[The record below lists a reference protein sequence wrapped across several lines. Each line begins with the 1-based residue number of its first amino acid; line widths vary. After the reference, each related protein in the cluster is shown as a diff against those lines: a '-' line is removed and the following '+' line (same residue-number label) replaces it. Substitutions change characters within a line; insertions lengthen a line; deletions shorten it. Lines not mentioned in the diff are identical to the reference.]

1 MYLHA
6 KETKHTKRVKPYCY
20 PNSPIPNS
28 PLRSTH
34 VPTAIHCLKDNAPP
48 MKQLLKTLTETFG
61 PSGYEENVRKL
72 VRAEVK
78 SLADEVKVD
87 ALGNLIARKRPGKYT
102 KDTKKIMIAA
112 HMDEIGLIVSHVD
125 ENGFVRFSSIGGVFG
140 RYVLGGRVRFLN
152 GVQGVIGYDRLE
164 KVNDVPS
171 FEKIYVDVGATS
183 KKDCPVKI
191 GDVGA
196 FDRPFAE
203 LGNRLVAKSMDDRV
217 GVLVAIET
225 LRALKSTP
233 HDVYF
238 VFTTQEEV
246 GVRGAGTSAFVIDP
260 DLGIA
265 IDVTPTGDT
274 PNAFKMEM
282 ALGKGPCVKIQ
293 DVGAISDPRI
303 VQWMIRTAEKNKIP
317 YQREVLLVGGT
328 DARAIQLTR
337 AGVPAGCLSIPVR
350 YVHSPSEM
358 VDYTD
363 VQNSI
368 KLLTALLR
376 APIDLE

>member
-1 MYLHA
+1 
-6 KETKHTKRVKPYCY
+6 
-20 PNSPIPNS
+20 
-28 PLRSTH
+28 
-34 VPTAIHCLKDNAPP
+34 
-48 MKQLLKTLTETFG
+48 MKKLLKQLTETFG
-61 PSGYEENVRKL
+61 PSGYEENVRKI

-78 SLADEVKVD
+78 PLADEIKVD
-87 ALGNLIARKRPGKYT
+87 ALGNLIVRKKPTKQT

-125 ENGFVRFSSIGGVFG
+125 ENGFVRFSPIGGVFR

-152 GVQGVIGYDRLE
+152 GIQGVIGYDRLDNLNE
-164 KVNDVPS
+164 LPALDKV
-171 FEKIYVDVGATS
+171 FIDVGATS
-183 KKDCPVKI
+183 KKDCPVKV
-191 GDVGA
+191 GDVAA
-196 FDRPFAE
+196 FDRPFTE
-203 LGNRLVAKSMDDRV
+203 LGDRLVAKSMDDRV

-246 GVRGAGTSAFVIDP
+246 GTRGAATSAYGIDP
-260 DLGIA
+260 DIGIA
-265 IDVTPTGDT
+265 LDVTPTGDT
-274 PNAFKMEM
+274 PHGLKMEM

-293 DVGAISDPRI
+293 DVFMIADPRI
-303 VQWMIRTAEKNKIP
+303 VQWMIRTAEKNKIA
-317 YQREVLLVGGT
+317 YQREVLLIGST

-337 AGVPAGCLSIPVR
+337 AGVPSGCLSIPVR

-358 VDYTD
+358 VDYSD
-363 VQNSI
+363 VQNTV

-376 APIDLE
+376 TPIDLG

>member
-1 MYLHA
+1 
-6 KETKHTKRVKPYCY
+6 
-20 PNSPIPNS
+20 
-28 PLRSTH
+28 
-34 VPTAIHCLKDNAPP
+34 
-48 MKQLLKTLTETFG
+48 MKKLLKQLTETFG
-61 PSGYEENVRKL
+61 PSGYEDEVRKL

-78 SLADEVKVD
+78 PFADEIKVD
-87 ALGNLIARKRPGKYT
+87 ALGNLIVRQKPTKQT

-125 ENGFVRFSSIGGVFG
+125 EKGFVRFSPIGGVFR
-140 RYVLGGRVRFLN
+140 RYVSGGRVRFLN
-152 GVQGVIGYDRLE
+152 GVQGVLGFDNLSSLNE
-164 KVNDVPS
+164 VPTLDKV
-171 FEKIYVDVGATS
+171 FIDVGATG
-183 KKDCPVKI
+183 KKDCPVKV
-191 GDVGA
+191 GDVAA
-196 FDRPFAE
+196 FDRPFTE
-203 LGNRLVAKSMDDRV
+203 MGNRLVAKSMDDRA

-225 LRALKSTP
+225 LRALKSTV

-246 GVRGAGTSAFVIDP
+246 GAHGATTSAYGVDP

-265 IDVTPTGDT
+265 LDVTPTGDT
-274 PNAFKMEM
+274 PNAFKVEM

-293 DVGAISDPRI
+293 DIGSISDPRI

-328 DARAIQLTR
+328 DASAIQLTR
-337 AGVPAGCLSIPVR
+337 AGVPTGCVSIPVR

-358 VDYTD
+358 VDYSD
-363 VQNSI
+363 LQNSV

-376 APIDLE
+376 APIELG